1 MAQSKLSD
9 RDELAL
15 LVRKRGTIKARLTVF
30 KDFLGVID
38 QIEIDNITSKNIS
51 DINVRLTKI
60 KELFSDFEKVQS
72 EIEEL
77 DLESNLDKRLN
88 ERIDIESQFFA
99 VMSSAQEIVSKRDE
113 RVEAV
118 QHRLSLVSNSSNNN
132 NNSHLNNQIRLPTI
146 KLPTFDG
153 NYLKWLE
160 FRDTFDSL
168 INANDTL
175 PDISKFHYLRSSLE
189 GGAVVTIK
197 SIEFTSENYLVAW
210 ELLCN
215 RYNNKNV
222 LINNHLKSLFSL
234 ESLNR
239 ESHRSL
245 RYIIDHVSKNL
256 RALNTLGE
264 HTDKWD
270 SLVIY
275 IVVQKL
281 DSVTSIKWE
290 EYKLN
295 LGGSI
300 ELEDFYQ
307 FLRQRA
313 DILETVQGGSRAVQ
327 VNRNERFVSSKEP
340 RHIKTF
346 FSSTPNGSCFMCNEN
361 HRVYKCDQFK
371 NLSIEAREA
380 EVSKRKLC
388 SNCLRPGHSTSNC
401 RLSSC
406 RACNKKHN
414 SLLCHNNNSV
424 NKVLQNES
432 NLNLQTNEVKQNT
445 NHEKQ
450 NLNTV
455 ASTSTVL
462 TTLTSYSSNSEVLL
476 GTAVVEVVVERD
488 NSTYLARVLLD
499 CGSQSS
505 FVTDNLKNKL
515 KIKTNSTKSRCIS
528 GLNNSISTATEY
540 CTLKLKSRINAYTTD
555 VHCMIIS
562 NISEN
567 LPSVEIDPED
577 LNIPN
582 NTALADPSFHKSN
595 KVDILIGSDVMWNI
609 VKGGCQIS
617 LGENKP
623 KLIYSKFGWLVSG
636 PMTLAMPSVKCN
648 KKSVCHFSQEIK
660 DSLSKFWDLENFIM
674 PKRSL
679 STDEQICEDSF
690 NENTIRLPSGRFQV
704 KMPLRESPEALGDSY
719 SLAKRCF
726 LNLER
731 RFQKQPKLKEMYS
744 DFIHEYATLGHLTEI
759 EKPPIGNY
767 LPHHAVLREKSET
780 TKLRVVFNGSAR
792 TASGK
797 SLNDI
802 QYVGP
807 VVQNDLMSI
816 LLRFRQH
823 KYVLTG
829 DIEKMFRQVKLDES
843 QRHLQLILWRDN
855 EAQPLRTLQLN
866 TVTYGTAS
874 APYLT
879 TRCLVQ
885 LSTECSDKRVANT
898 IKNDFYC
905 DDLITGCDN
914 KTELKYLRDAVVD
927 KLAEA
932 CLPLRKFRTNIP
944 SIFASESIS
953 TTCTEKDLSQTNDQ
967 YSNLQNQSS
976 VLGLNWC
983 PSQDKLYFS
992 VDFQIEQPF
1001 TKRTILAATCKI
1013 FDPLGLLSACTIVPK
1028 MLLQRLWESKLDWD
1042 DLVSADVSKQWS
1054 DFVNNLNQIKA
1065 INIPRHV
1072 LHPSSDTPVSVELHC
1087 FVDSS
1092 QSAFA
1097 ACVFIRCTY
1106 QEDNVSVKLLCA
1118 KARVAP
1124 LKPSTIPRLEL
1135 AAALLGAQLSSKVC
1149 QSLSRKFDQK
1159 YFWSDSTIVLGWIK
1173 NTNPSNLKQ
1182 FVYNRVNEI
1191 HELTDKSTWHHIS
1204 TEMNPA
1210 DIASRGVS
1218 PSKLQDLELWW
1229 SGPPFLMKPKTEWP
1243 SAPIENVE
1251 LPELKVYSC
1260 CVSAE
1265 HSFEFDRFS
1274 KFQRMIRVVGYILR
1288 FIHNCKTKKDSRLSG
1303 DLSNDEIDRS
1313 TQTLIKTCQQDSF
1326 PNEGW
1331 RQNPKLNL

>member
-1 MAQSKLSD
+1 
-9 RDELAL
+9 
-15 LVRKRGTIKARLTVF
+15 
-30 KDFLGVID
+30 
-38 QIEIDNITSKNIS
+38 
-51 DINVRLTKI
+51 
-60 KELFSDFEKVQS
+60 
-72 EIEEL
+72 
-77 DLESNLDKRLN
+77 
-88 ERIDIESQFFA
+88 
-99 VMSSAQEIVSKRDE
+99 
-113 RVEAV
+113 
-118 QHRLSLVSNSSNNN
+118 
-132 NNSHLNNQIRLPTI
+132 
-146 KLPTFDG
+146 
-153 NYLKWLE
+153 
-160 FRDTFDSL
+160 
-168 INANDTL
+168 
-175 PDISKFHYLRSSLE
+175 
-189 GGAVVTIK
+189 
-197 SIEFTSENYLVAW
+197 
-210 ELLCN
+210 
-215 RYNNKNV
+215 
-222 LINNHLKSLFSL
+222 
-234 ESLNR
+234 
-239 ESHRSL
+239 
-245 RYIIDHVSKNL
+245 
-256 RALNTLGE
+256 
-264 HTDKWD
+264 
-270 SLVIY
+270 
-275 IVVQKL
+275 
-281 DSVTSIKWE
+281 
-290 EYKLN
+290 
-295 LGGSI
+295 
-300 ELEDFYQ
+300 
-307 FLRQRA
+307 
-313 DILETVQGGSRAVQ
+313 
-327 VNRNERFVSSKEP
+327 
-340 RHIKTF
+340 
-346 FSSTPNGSCFMCNEN
+346 MCNEN

-388 SNCLRPGHSTSNC
+388 SNCLRPGHSISNC

-582 NTALADPSFHKSN
+582 NTALADPNFHKSN

-744 DFIHEYATLGHLTEI
+744 DFIHE
-759 EKPPIGNY
+759 
-767 LPHHAVLREKSET
+767 
-780 TKLRVVFNGSAR
+780 
-792 TASGK
+792 
-797 SLNDI
+797 
-802 QYVGP
+802 
-807 VVQNDLMSI
+807 
-816 LLRFRQH
+816 
-823 KYVLTG
+823 
-829 DIEKMFRQVKLDES
+829 
-843 QRHLQLILWRDN
+843 
-855 EAQPLRTLQLN
+855 
-866 TVTYGTAS
+866 
-874 APYLT
+874 
-879 TRCLVQ
+879 
-885 LSTECSDKRVANT
+885 
-898 IKNDFYC
+898 
-905 DDLITGCDN
+905 
-914 KTELKYLRDAVVD
+914 
-927 KLAEA
+927 
-932 CLPLRKFRTNIP
+932 
-944 SIFASESIS
+944 
-953 TTCTEKDLSQTNDQ
+953 
-967 YSNLQNQSS
+967 
-976 VLGLNWC
+976 
-983 PSQDKLYFS
+983 
-992 VDFQIEQPF
+992 
-1001 TKRTILAATCKI
+1001 
-1013 FDPLGLLSACTIVPK
+1013 
-1028 MLLQRLWESKLDWD
+1028 
-1042 DLVSADVSKQWS
+1042 
-1054 DFVNNLNQIKA
+1054 
-1065 INIPRHV
+1065 
-1072 LHPSSDTPVSVELHC
+1072 
-1087 FVDSS
+1087 
-1092 QSAFA
+1092 
-1097 ACVFIRCTY
+1097 
-1106 QEDNVSVKLLCA
+1106 
-1118 KARVAP
+1118 
-1124 LKPSTIPRLEL
+1124 
-1135 AAALLGAQLSSKVC
+1135 
-1149 QSLSRKFDQK
+1149 
-1159 YFWSDSTIVLGWIK
+1159 

-1204 TEMNPA
+1204 TEINPA

-1326 PNEGW
+1326 PNEVQSLKNNKKIHHKSRILSLNPYLDEHDLIRVGG
-1331 RQNPKLNL
+1331 RIQNSICEYSKKHPILLCARHNFTKLLFKKEHVRHKHCGPELLLSIIRDQYWPIGGRNLARSTFRKCIVCVRMQSNSIQPMMGNLPPPRVTLTYPFLATGVDFGGPFSIVDRKGRGCKISKCWLSLFVCLSTKALTLEVVSSLSTEAFLMCLRRFISRRGKPHDIYCDNGTDFVGANNELGRMLQASQSSIPKIGTA

>member
-1 MAQSKLSD
+1 MAQSKVSY

-15 LVRKRGTIKARLTVF
+15 LVRKRGTIKARLTIF
-30 KDFLGVID
+30 KDYLLVIE
-38 QIEIDNITSKNIS
+38 QIETDTITTKSIT
-51 DINVRLTKI
+51 DINLRLTKI
-60 KELFSDFEKVQS
+60 KELFSDFENVQTQ
-72 EIEEL
+72 IEVL
-77 DLESNLDKRLN
+77 DLESNLDKRLQ
-88 ERIDIESQFFA
+88 ERIEIESQFFA
-99 VMSSAQEIVSKRDE
+99 VMSSAQDIVSKREE
-113 RVEAV
+113 RDKAA
-118 QHRLSLVSNSSNNN
+118 QRRLSHGSNCSNNN
-132 NNSHLNNQIRLPTI
+132 NNNNHLNNQIRLPTI
-146 KLPTFDG
+146 KLPSFDG

-168 INANDTL
+168 INANDTI

-189 GGAVVTIK
+189 GGAAVTIK
-197 SIEFTSENYLVAW
+197 SIEFTSENYQIAW

-234 ESLNR
+234 ESFNR

-275 IVVQKL
+275 IIVQKL

-290 EYKLN
+290 EYKAN

-300 ELEDFYQ
+300 ELEDFYR

-313 DILETVQGGSRAVQ
+313 DILETVQSGSRAIQ
-327 VNRNERFVSSKEP
+327 VNRSERFVSNKEP

-346 FSSTPNGSCFMCNEN
+346 FSSMPKKSCFMCNKN
-361 HRVYKCDQFK
+361 HRVYECDQFK
-371 NLSIEAREA
+371 NLSIEARQA

-388 SNCLRPGHSTSNC
+388 FNCLRPGHSISNC

-406 RACNKKHN
+406 KVCNKRHN
-414 SLLCHNNNSV
+414 SLLCHNNNNHNNSV
-424 NKVLQNES
+424 NKLIRNGS

-445 NHEKQ
+445 SHEKQ

-455 ASTSTVL
+455 ASTSAVL
-462 TTLTSYSSNSEVLL
+462 TTLTSCSSNSEVLL
-476 GTAVVEVVVERD
+476 GTAVVQVVDERD
-488 NSTYLARVLLD
+488 NSTYPARVLLD

-505 FVTDNLKNKL
+505 FVTDHLKNKL

-567 LPSVEIDPED
+567 LPSVEINPEE
-577 LNIPN
+577 LNIPS
-582 NTALADPSFHKSN
+582 NTALADPNFHKSN

-623 KLIYSKFGWLVSG
+623 KLIYSKFGWLVAG
-636 PMTLAMPSVKCN
+636 PMTLTMPSVK
-648 KKSVCHFSQEIK
+648 SICHFSQEIK

-679 STDEQICEDSF
+679 SIDEQICEDSF

-704 KMPLRESPEALGDSY
+704 KMPLREAPQALGDSY

-759 EKPPIGNY
+759 DRPSTGNY

-823 KYVLTG
+823 KYVLSG
-829 DIEKMFRQVKLDES
+829 DIEKMFRQVMLDEA

-855 EAQPLRTLQLN
+855 ETQPLRTLQLN

-885 LSTECSDKRVANT
+885 LSTECSDKRVANI

-914 KTELKYLRDAVVD
+914 KTELKYLRD
-927 KLAEA
+927 
-932 CLPLRKFRTNIP
+932 
-944 SIFASESIS
+944 
-953 TTCTEKDLSQTNDQ
+953 
-967 YSNLQNQSS
+967 
-976 VLGLNWC
+976 
-983 PSQDKLYFS
+983 
-992 VDFQIEQPF
+992 
-1001 TKRTILAATCKI
+1001 
-1013 FDPLGLLSACTIVPK
+1013 
-1028 MLLQRLWESKLDWD
+1028 
-1042 DLVSADVSKQWS
+1042 
-1054 DFVNNLNQIKA
+1054 
-1065 INIPRHV
+1065 
-1072 LHPSSDTPVSVELHC
+1072 
-1087 FVDSS
+1087 
-1092 QSAFA
+1092 
-1097 ACVFIRCTY
+1097 
-1106 QEDNVSVKLLCA
+1106 
-1118 KARVAP
+1118 
-1124 LKPSTIPRLEL
+1124 
-1135 AAALLGAQLSSKVC
+1135 
-1149 QSLSRKFDQK
+1149 
-1159 YFWSDSTIVLGWIK
+1159 
-1173 NTNPSNLKQ
+1173 
-1182 FVYNRVNEI
+1182 
-1191 HELTDKSTWHHIS
+1191 
-1204 TEMNPA
+1204 
-1210 DIASRGVS
+1210 
-1218 PSKLQDLELWW
+1218 
-1229 SGPPFLMKPKTEWP
+1229 
-1243 SAPIENVE
+1243 
-1251 LPELKVYSC
+1251 
-1260 CVSAE
+1260 
-1265 HSFEFDRFS
+1265 
-1274 KFQRMIRVVGYILR
+1274 
-1288 FIHNCKTKKDSRLSG
+1288 
-1303 DLSNDEIDRS
+1303 
-1313 TQTLIKTCQQDSF
+1313 
-1326 PNEGW
+1326 
-1331 RQNPKLNL
+1331 